1 MAGSSLLKNK
11 LEEFKLNAN
20 DVIHFK
26 LVRDENDV
34 EDYDKSFKP
43 DMTHQV
49 FGEQESIFGYKDL
62 EVKMYYTAA
71 KLNTYLSMSY
81 IDKVT
86 PKRFDGL
93 VPDEVLPKL
102 AQEIPPGYYTN
113 LDDFLATLPKE
124 VNFKPFGEM
133 LHSYKVKTDGS
144 SRNFE
149 VYKTDIDVPGFR
161 DYHSRLQTFLLFFID
176 AASYID
182 VDDDRWNYFLV
193 FEKYRNNGETMYA
206 IAGYMTI
213 YNYYAY
219 PNKTRPRIS
228 QVLILPPFQRQ
239 GHGAELLQTFYN
251 TCYDRDDIMDITVE
265 DPSENFQR
273 LRDFV
278 DCKNVCKLREF
289 QPNNIRVSFNDA
301 MLQAARQKLKLSR
314 RQARRVYEILR
325 LKATDG
331 SNTQQYRDYRLE
343 VKRRLNSPF
352 TKNRRDFQKL
362 KKALNPQ
369 ELDET
374 MNTTEEKRLEYLEK
388 SFEEH
393 VEVYRQVLDR
403 LAASS

>member
-1 MAGSSLLKNK
+1 MAGSCLLKNK
-11 LEEFKLNAN
+11 LEDFKLNAN

-26 LVRDENDV
+26 LVRNESDV
-34 EDYDKSFKP
+34 EDHDKTFKA
-43 DMTHQV
+43 DMTHQI

-71 KLNTYLSMSY
+71 KLTTYLSMSY

-93 VPDEVLPKL
+93 VPDDIIPKL

-113 LDDFLATLPKE
+113 IDDFLATLPKE
-124 VNFKPFGEM
+124 QNFRPFGEL
-133 LHSYKVKTDGS
+133 LHSYKIKKEGGS
-144 SRNFE
+144 RTFE
-149 VYKTDIDVPGFR
+149 IYKTDIEAPGFR
-161 DYHSRLQTFLLFFID
+161 EYHSRLQTFLLFFID

-182 VDDDRWNYFLV
+182 VDDDRWNYYLL
-193 FEKYRNNGETMYA
+193 FEKYKSDGNTMYA
-206 IAGYMTI
+206 IAGYMTV

-239 GHGAELLQTFYN
+239 GHGAQILQTFYN
-251 TCYDRDDIMDITVE
+251 TCYDRDDVMDITVE

-273 LRDFV
+273 LRDYV
-278 DCKNVCKLREF
+278 DVKNAEKLDHF
-289 QPNNIRVSFNDA
+289 QPEKLKSCFSDE
-301 MLQAARQKLKLSR
+301 MLLEARQKLKLSR

-325 LKATDG
+325 LKSTEG
-331 SNTQQYRDYRLE
+331 NNSQQFRDFRLD
-343 VKRRLNSPF
+343 VKRRLNAPF

-369 ELDET
+369 EIDET
-374 MNTTEEKRLEYLEK
+374 LTVSEEKRMEYLER

-393 VEVYRQVLDR
+393 IDMYRQVLDR
-403 LAASS
+403 IAAGY